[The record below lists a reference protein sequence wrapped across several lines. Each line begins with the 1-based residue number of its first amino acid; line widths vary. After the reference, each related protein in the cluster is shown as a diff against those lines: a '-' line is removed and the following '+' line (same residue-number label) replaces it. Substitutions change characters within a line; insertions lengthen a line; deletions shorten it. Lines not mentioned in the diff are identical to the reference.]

1 MKKELFTP
9 TLPGHRPP
17 TLALAGTL
25 MAQASAPPAQ
35 LLTLDP
41 AASTR
46 REDLAVF
53 DLGGGQYAV
62 TRQPVADGGRRAGPR
77 TIQVCADRCELQR
90 VLSDGPVE
98 RGLLHLA
105 LGDWDWNR
113 CLSTGDRLD
122 LNTED
127 IACYVWASVCHGQP
141 LPRIELL
148 LTEEVTWNEVMD
160 TASPGDFAS
169 TSALGAFFDKV
180 CKDVVDQ
187 AGGSCGYGS
196 EEDVQEGW
204 EYGAELNWLMDQEEQ
219 DKRIWVRWQEARIL
233 DLIRTMALSPQA
245 AR

>member
-1 MKKELFTP
+1 MKKDLFTP

-17 TLALAGTL
+17 NLVLAGTL

-62 TRQPVADGGRRAGPR
+62 TRQPVADGGRQAGPW
-77 TIQVCADRCELQR
+77 TIQVCADRSELQM
-90 VLSDGPVE
+90 VLSNGSVE

-113 CLSTGDRLD
+113 CLSSGDQLD
-122 LNTED
+122 LNAND
-127 IACYVWASVCHGQP
+127 VACYVWSAVCHGQP

-148 LTEEVTWNEVMD
+148 LTEDVTWNQVMD

-169 TSALGAFFDKV
+169 TSALGVFFDEARKNV
-180 CKDVVDQ
+180 LND
-187 AGGSCGYGS
+187 AGYSSVYDCG
-196 EEDVQEGW
+196 EDEQEGW
-204 EYGAELNWLMDQEEQ
+204 EYGCVLNWLADHEEQ
-219 DKRIWVRWQEARIL
+219 DKRIWVRWQEARVL
-233 DLIRTMALSPQA
+233 DLIRTMTLSPQT